1 MADGPIGNSIEDDL
15 QILDAKLR
23 QLKNEYEAYFLGS
36 RPREPVMLRG
46 EVQKIVNI
54 WSNMPISNTAL
65 RFRFNNLAARF
76 FTFKTQWNTT
86 QRKIEDGTYE
96 RHLFKA
102 GIRMRETQ
110 STPPPPR
117 RGGKAGDRSEELY
130 DAYLEARRACG
141 EQVDNVTREKL
152 DGVLQRQEEQL
163 RKRYGCREVR
173 FRVVVEAG
181 KARVKATPV
190 K

>member
-1 MADGPIGNSIEDDL
+1 MADGPIGNSIDDDL
-15 QILDAKLR
+15 QLLDAKLR
-23 QLKNEYEAYFLGS
+23 QLKQEYEAYFLGN
-36 RPREPVMLRG
+36 RPREPAMLRG
-46 EVQKIVNI
+46 EVQKIVNL
-54 WSNMPISNTAL
+54 WSNLAISNTAT
-65 RFRFNNLAARF
+65 RFRFNNLVARF
-76 FTFKTQWNTT
+76 FVLKTQWNATL
-86 QRKIEDGTYE
+86 RKIEDGTYE

-102 GIRMRETQ
+102 GLRKRDT
-110 STPPPPR
+110 SDPGPTPAPR
-117 RGGKAGDRSEELY
+117 RKSKEEPDLY
-130 DAYLEARRACG
+130 EAYLEARRACG

-152 DGVLQRQEEQL
+152 DGLLQRQEEEL